1 MRTLGSAYDP
11 ARNNFDFLRVVLAGM
26 VLWSHSYSLA
36 GIPDPLRRLTGELE
50 GGRLGVEG
58 FFVVSG
64 FLVTQ
69 SRERSSSVATF
80 AAKRALR
87 VFPAL
92 VAALVFSAF
101 VIAPMASTRAPAD
114 YFAWGRPWLVFAGVF
129 LHRYLTIPGTFS
141 HNAFPDHVNAS
152 LWTLRYELGCYVLVA
167 LLGALTLRLRA
178 PATAAVLALCCALAF
193 TGPEK
198 GWFGDA
204 RYWLPHLGAY
214 FTAGMLLYQLRAR
227 VPYTGLAM
235 GLAAAAIA
243 AGLAAGRTEAVL
255 PVFGS
260 YLLLV
265 AACTP
270 RLPLAGFGR
279 RGDVS
284 YGLYVYAYPI
294 QQLVLHLA
302 GGRLDPRIVLGMSLP
317 ATLAIAALSWR
328 FVEAPA
334 LAWKPRSPSP
344 APDPPHG
351 RTGWNQ
357 RQSAK

>member
-1 MRTLGSAYDP
+1 MRTLAEAYDP
-11 ARNNFDFLRVVLAGM
+11 RRNNFDFLRFALAGL

-36 GIPDPLRRLTGELE
+36 DVQDPLRRLTGELE

-69 SRERSSSVATF
+69 SRERSSGTAVF

-92 VAALVFSAF
+92 IAALVFSAF
-101 VIAPMASTRAPAD
+101 VVAPMASTRTAAD
-114 YFAWGRPWLVFAGVF
+114 YFGWGRPWLVFVGVF
-129 LHRYLTIPGTFS
+129 LHRYLSIPGTFS
-141 HNAFPDHVNAS
+141 HNAFPNHVNAS
-152 LWTLRYELGCYVLVA
+152 LWTLRYELTCYVLVA
-167 LLGALTLRLRA
+167 VLGVLATRLRA
-178 PATAAVLALCCALAF
+178 GATAVVLVLSCVLAL

-204 RYWLPHLGAY
+204 RYWLPHLAAY
-214 FTAGMLLYQLRAR
+214 FTAGMLLYQLRAV
-227 VPYTGLAM
+227 VPYTGWAM
-235 GLAAAAIA
+235 GLAVIGIG
-243 AGLAAGRTEAVL
+243 AGLAIGRTEAVL
-255 PVFGS
+255 PIFGS

-270 RLPLAGFGR
+270 RLPLAGFGQ

-294 QQLVLHLA
+294 QQLVLHVA
-302 GGRLDPRIVLGMSLP
+302 GGSTDPLRVLAVSFP

-328 FVEAPA
+328 FIEAPA
-334 LAWKPRSPSP
+334 LARKPRSSPDASP
-344 APDPPHG
+344 AQG
-351 RTGWNQ
+351 RTGWNH